1 VSQWVGAGHIASVV
15 QGVGA
20 AASAP
25 PELELELDEELVAPE
40 SLSEP
45 PPPSSPLSSP
55 PEELPGPTPE
65 LLDVVPEL
73 LPDDV
78 VPEEPPFEEP
88 LASGEPPPV
97 ELVLP
102 PHPRPMAIAK
112 DTALKALKLFI
123 DGMVPRSGHDQAT
136 KALQQAPSH
145 PCLLRPHVT
154 YAGSLPRSVRFN
166 RDACRRECAGERE
179 TC

>member
-15 QGVGA
+15 HGVGA

-25 PELELELDEELVAPE
+25 PELDDEELVPPE
-40 SLSEP
+40 SPGVP

-55 PEELPGPTPE
+55 PEEPPGPTPE
-65 LLDVVPEL
+65 LLDAVPEL
-73 LPDDV
+73 PPDDV
-78 VPEEPPFEEP
+78 VPDEPPFEDP

-102 PHPRPMAIAK
+102 PHPRPTAIAN

-123 DGMVPRSGHDQAT
+123 ERMVPRAGDDQAT
-136 KALQQAPSH
+136 KARRRAP
-145 PCLLRPHVT
+145 PTPATPAFFARM
-154 YAGSLPRSVRFN
+154 
-166 RDACRRECAGERE
+166 
-179 TC
+179 